1 MCRRQLAETT
11 KLVRQDDDAVVIALD
26 IDPNEDAQA
35 VRDHIDRNDYEGIFA
50 VAPIEM
56 TEMLREQYGTYIITP
71 PLSPKVVVTP
81 DQMSAESLGTGV
93 KSAEELA
100 AILDDA
106 K

>member
-1 MCRRQLAETT
+1 MQ
-11 KLVRQDDDAVVIALD
+11 QSDDVVVIALD
-26 IDPNEDAQA
+26 IDPNEDARA
-35 VRDHIDRNDYEGIFA
+35 VRDHIDRNDFAGFFA

-71 PLSPKVVVTP
+71 PLSPKVVVSP
-81 DQMSAESLGTGV
+81 DQTSAESLGQGV